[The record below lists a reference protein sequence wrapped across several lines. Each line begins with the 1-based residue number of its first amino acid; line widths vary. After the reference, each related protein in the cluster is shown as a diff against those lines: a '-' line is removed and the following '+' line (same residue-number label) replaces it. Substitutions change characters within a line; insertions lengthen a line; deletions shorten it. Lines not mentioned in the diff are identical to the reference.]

1 MSDAKMIA
9 IISKIASEI
18 FCVPV
23 AEIDKDTQQGD
34 LENWDSLG
42 HLNLILAIEEEL
54 EVKFLSIDILNMK
67 SIKEIAEK
75 IQ

>member
-1 MSDAKMIA
+1 MSDANMINR
-9 IISKIASEI
+9 ISKIASEI

-23 AEIDKDTQQGD
+23 SEIYKDTQQGD

-42 HLNLILAIEEEL
+42 HLNLILAIEEKL

-67 SIKEIAEK
+67 SIKEIAER
-75 IQ
+75 IR